1 MGSGNARKHDCAH
14 TADRSQSDAAE
25 VVNLHDRSGCT
36 HADAGNDNQ
45 LGDGICNG
53 ALPRA
58 SEELAAALRE
68 TSVAVNAIIDEA
80 EGVLAHKTKVG
91 RAYRAAVQKAML
103 RILEVCAFEDLTG
116 QRIGKVAQL
125 LQDLEQSDGD
135 TSLAIDDSDGLG
147 PAATARLDGP
157 GLNAPHMS
165 QAEVDAALGE

>member
-14 TADRSQSDAAE
+14 TPVRSQSDAAE
-25 VVNLHDRSGCT
+25 VVNLHDRTGSARGG
-36 HADAGNDNQ
+36 AGNDN
-45 LGDGICNG
+45 LLDADLTSA

-103 RILEVCAFEDLTG
+103 RILEICAFEDLTG
-116 QRIGKVAQL
+116 QRIAKVGQL
-125 LQDLEQSDGD
+125 LQDLEQSDGVA
-135 TSLAIDDSDGLG
+135 SLAIASSDGFG

-165 QAEVDAALGE
+165 QAEVDAALVK